1 VDPQLLELALVF
13 ERECHYVSSSERL
26 PTKVRFHLKG
36 EYICD
41 LFYRSSTGSYSYTLL
56 RGGQRVLG
64 WDNAPHHK
72 KLDNFPNHFHPEGGG
87 EAIASI
93 LTNHPMEDVVI
104 VVHTINAFLVECLGK

>member
-13 ERECHYVSSSERL
+13 EQECRYVSSSERL

-36 EYICD
+36 DYTCD

-64 WDNAPHHK
+64 WDNAPHHRM
-72 KLDNFPNHFHPEGGG
+72 LDNFPHHFHLEKGA
-87 EAIASI
+87 EAVAST
-93 LTNHPMEDVVI
+93 LTNNPVKDVALVAR
-104 VVHTINAFLVECLGK
+104 VINAFLAECLGE